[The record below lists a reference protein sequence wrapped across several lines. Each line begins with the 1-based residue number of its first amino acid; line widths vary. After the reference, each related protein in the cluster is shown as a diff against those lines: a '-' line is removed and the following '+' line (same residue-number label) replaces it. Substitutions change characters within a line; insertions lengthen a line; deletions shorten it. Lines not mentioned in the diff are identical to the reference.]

1 MTRRALLV
9 DELDKR
15 LGTVMV
21 SPATTVIKHDGAF
34 FVRTGATVKLRPAHR
49 ALVDVF
55 ALTEI
60 YVRDRLDPA

>member
-1 MTRRALLV
+1 MTRRAVLI

-21 SPATTVIKHDGAF
+21 SPATTVIKHNGAF
-34 FVRTGATVKLRPAHR
+34 FVRTGVTVKLRPAHR

-55 ALTEI
+55 AQTEV
-60 YVRDRLDPA
+60 YVREKLESI